1 MPRSTPVKQTSRK
14 KAAKSKKPTPRP
26 KNGAGIVIDALERE
40 GVSTI
45 FGYPGGAIIDVFDLI
60 NQSKKLDFVLTR
72 HEQGALHMAEGYAR
86 STGKVGICILTSGP
100 GATNSVTGLADAMMD
115 STPVIVITGQVPSP
129 LIGNDAFQE
138 ADVVGIT
145 RPVTKHNYLVKSV
158 DELPHVMKNAFH
170 IARTGRPGPV
180 VIDIPKDIQ
189 KGIKPDYVYPS
200 EPKLPGY
207 HVQLNPKAENV
218 KRAWKMIHA
227 SKRPLIYA
235 GGGVINADASK
246 ELYRFATKAQIPVT
260 TTLMGL
266 GGFPETHPLSLLM
279 LGMHGTVY
287 ANQAVQECDLLIAVG
302 SRFDDRVTG
311 KLEEFAP
318 HAKIIHM
325 DIDPCS
331 ISKNV
336 AVDLDMIGDVKNILN
351 DLLPYVKKCDTKAW
365 LKQVEKWK
373 KQNPLQYNHA
383 DDPELIVPQH
393 YIESIDQQLD
403 DDAIIATEVGQH
415 QMWAAQYF
423 TFTKPRTLLTSGG
436 LGTMGFGFPAA
447 LGAQKAFPGRQ
458 VIDMAGDGSIQMNI
472 QELATAVYCNL
483 PVKIFIANNGWL
495 GMVRQWQDMFYDKN
509 YSATDLTP
517 PPAPGSKKKDLSPN
531 EWIHSDYTPDF
542 PKLAEAYGCWGRRV
556 TKKSELKDAIREC
569 LSVDGLAI
577 LEARVSREDNVYPMV
592 PAGASLS
599 QMIQGMA

>member
-246 ELYRFATKAQIPVT
+246 ELY
-260 TTLMGL
+260 
-266 GGFPETHPLSLLM
+266 
-279 LGMHGTVY
+279 
-287 ANQAVQECDLLIAVG
+287 
-302 SRFDDRVTG
+302 
-311 KLEEFAP
+311 
-318 HAKIIHM
+318 
-325 DIDPCS
+325 
-331 ISKNV
+331 
-336 AVDLDMIGDVKNILN
+336 
-351 DLLPYVKKCDTKAW
+351 
-365 LKQVEKWK
+365 
-373 KQNPLQYNHA
+373 
-383 DDPELIVPQH
+383 
-393 YIESIDQQLD
+393 
-403 DDAIIATEVGQH
+403 
-415 QMWAAQYF
+415 
-423 TFTKPRTLLTSGG
+423 
-436 LGTMGFGFPAA
+436 
-447 LGAQKAFPGRQ
+447 
-458 VIDMAGDGSIQMNI
+458 
-472 QELATAVYCNL
+472 
-483 PVKIFIANNGWL
+483 
-495 GMVRQWQDMFYDKN
+495 
-509 YSATDLTP
+509 
-517 PPAPGSKKKDLSPN
+517 
-531 EWIHSDYTPDF
+531 
-542 PKLAEAYGCWGRRV
+542 
-556 TKKSELKDAIREC
+556 
-569 LSVDGLAI
+569 
-577 LEARVSREDNVYPMV
+577 
-592 PAGASLS
+592 
-599 QMIQGMA
+599 